1 MQWETG
7 SRRWG
12 PRVTYH
18 AGDVA
23 SLLQHLGQG
32 GLVERKA
39 PHRGDCKVVGDSVA
53 KAQPASEQGSPGGR
67 AGGGGRVEIHKP
79 AQKGK

>member
-1 MQWETG
+1 MGAAGGGRTNTKQPPQKGSGRRG
-7 SRRWG
+7 SRLWG
-12 PRVTYH
+12 SRVTYH

-39 PHRGDCKVVGDSVA
+39 SHRGDGKVVRDSIA
-53 KAQPASEQGSPGGR
+53 KA
-67 AGGGGRVEIHKP
+67 
-79 AQKGK
+79 

>member
-1 MQWETG
+1 MVVAWSVSTAHIVAVWDSIVVMKTTKVG
-7 SRRWG
+7 VIRAMV
-12 PRVTYH
+12 PKMPFAYH

-39 PHRGDCKVVGDSVA
+39 SHRGDGKVVRDSIA
-53 KAQPASEQGSPGGR
+53 KA
-67 AGGGGRVEIHKP
+67 
-79 AQKGK
+79 